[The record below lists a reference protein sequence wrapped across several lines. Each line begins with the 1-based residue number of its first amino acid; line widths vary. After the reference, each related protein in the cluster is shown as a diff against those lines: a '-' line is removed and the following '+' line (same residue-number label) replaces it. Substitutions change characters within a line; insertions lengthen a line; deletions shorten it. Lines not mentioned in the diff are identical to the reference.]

1 MSASGAE
8 LRKSKRIDY
17 CAKIQCTKSV
27 FNGETEEYEEPL
39 EFMLINVS
47 TGGLGIISEKFFEK
61 DTILFINLTLEEEVY
76 KKVAA
81 KVMWSL
87 KNGDGF
93 RYGME
98 IANISGR
105 LFSHLS
111 RLDNSITTTV

>member
-1 MSASGAE
+1 MNTSGAE

-17 CAKIQCTKSV
+17 CSKIQCTKSIYK
-27 FNGETEEYEEPL
+27 GETEEYEEPL
-39 EFMLINVS
+39 ELMLINVS
-47 TGGLGIISEKFFEK
+47 TGGLGIISERSFEK
-61 DTILFINLTLEEEVY
+61 GTILILNLTLEEANY

-81 KVMWSL
+81 KVMWTI
-87 KNGDGF
+87 KNGDKF

-98 IANISGR
+98 ITNITGR